1 MLEELL
7 ICYMSMK
14 LQIFSQFYAIDTSAI
29 LNAEDISGTNFE
41 YVRSAEKQMTMNFGF
56 MLELNMGLLNSCFFL
71 RCKKMLFRR
80 L

>member
-14 LQIFSQFYAIDTSAI
+14 LQIFSQFYAIDASAI

-41 YVRSAEKQMTMNFGF
+41 YVRNAEKQMTMNLAPCWILYGVIKLWTFSF
-56 MLELNMGLLNSCFFL
+56 IA
-71 RCKKMLFRR
+71 KK
-80 L
+80 